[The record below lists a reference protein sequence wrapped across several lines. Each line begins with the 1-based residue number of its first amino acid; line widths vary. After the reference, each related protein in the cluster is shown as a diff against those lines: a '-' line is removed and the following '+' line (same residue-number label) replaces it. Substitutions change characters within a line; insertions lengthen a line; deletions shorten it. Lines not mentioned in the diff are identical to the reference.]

1 MGMGRLRRFLGVELP
16 LAGPAIVA
24 ALRVATVSTISLT
37 TVGAVLGVRSL
48 GWLFTDGFERGIW
61 PEIIAGVLLTALTA
75 LVVDLL
81 IVAGGRLLMPWTRG
95 GGARRGRTAA

>member
-1 MGMGRLRRFLGVELP
+1 M
-16 LAGPAIVA
+16 A
-24 ALRVATVSTISLT
+24 AVSTISLT

-61 PEIIAGVLLTALTA
+61 AEIIAGVLLTALTA

-81 IVAGGRLLMPWTRG
+81 IVAGGHLLMPWTRG
-95 GGARRGRTAA
+95 RGARPGRTAA